1 MRKLRS
7 ALIAAFTF
15 AAAVTVILLIAVLP
29 NRLAFDG
36 GESYSFFI
44 GDTSK
49 DCRVVTCGGGEAAI
63 KRLTL
68 NGVCGESATFK
79 SLDLEQFLAGVNGE
93 VLFKEEFSDSVNY
106 YCKADLPYSVTL
118 YGRQVN
124 LHVCVKNEGVTVA
137 SPIIFG
143 GY

>member
-68 NGVCGESATFK
+68 NGVCG
-79 SLDLEQFLAGVNGE
+79 VNGE
-93 VLFKEEFSDSVNY
+93 VLFKEELSDSVNY

-124 LHVCVKNEGVTVA
+124 LHVCVKSEGVTVA

>member
-1 MRKLRS
+1 M
-7 ALIAAFTF
+7 IAAFTF

-93 VLFKEEFSDSVNY
+93 VLFKEELSDSVNY